1 MLNFEP
7 PKQGGT
13 RGIVRTEYLKSE
25 LVSKQNTIEDAG
37 VRVDR
42 KGVLA
47 EAAKFDSLSKS
58 EKQNMLK
65 ELGLDQRDQQAR
77 TAITTSQQAI
87 GSPQGSVNTNNA
99 TTTSTTTGG
108 SRY

>member
-58 EKQNMLK
+58 EKRNKLK
-65 ELGLDQRDQQAR
+65 ELGLDQADQQVGAV
-77 TAITTSQQAI
+77 TTTNQQSVA
-87 GSPQGSVNTNNA
+87 SPQGSALANN
-99 TTTSTTTGG
+99 TTTSSTTTGG